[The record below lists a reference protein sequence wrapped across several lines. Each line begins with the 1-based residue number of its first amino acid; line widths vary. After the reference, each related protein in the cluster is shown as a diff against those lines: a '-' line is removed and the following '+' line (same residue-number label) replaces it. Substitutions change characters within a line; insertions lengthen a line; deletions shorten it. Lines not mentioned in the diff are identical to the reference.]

1 MFQEFENNEGGC
13 CCCTV
18 GDNRCHLRGRLDQ
31 DIEKRRLS
39 MCRAVDEVAV
49 MAAVGDGK
57 QEVVSHGVVGAVA
70 LILDVAHVDVGLR
83 EGP

>member
-1 MFQEFENNEGGC
+1 
-13 CCCTV
+13 
-18 GDNRCHLRGRLDQ
+18 
-31 DIEKRRLS
+31 

-70 LILDVAHVDVGLR
+70 LILDVARVDVGLR